1 MEQKLTD
8 TEKALELLKLLN
20 LVVERHLTPEQLKA
34 VKEDLLKLGIIKKE
48 DDKSNIIR

>member
-8 TEKALELLKLLN
+8 TEKALELLKLSN